1 MLLIAGY
8 LLSGSVPLHKD
19 KIEDATHG
27 DFFL

>member
-8 LLSGSVPLHKD
+8 LFSGCVPPHKET
-19 KIEDATHG
+19 IEDATHG